1 MKRINSYILTG
12 GVIILGLCGC
22 TSNFDDYNKDP
33 NRAEVGKANSS
44 QMLED
49 LIFEGAGSMKYRTW
63 RHNNEFM
70 QYTVE
75 TSTLNQL
82 HRFVLTDS
90 ECKGAWNFCGRWAV
104 NAIEMYKLA
113 EKEENTNAQAI
124 ALTMKA
130 LYLSNMTDLFGD
142 MPFKEAFKGIDE
154 NIMQPKFDD
163 QKVIYDSLLMDLER
177 ANTLYTKTSTIDAK
191 RDLLYN
197 GDVTKWRKFTN
208 SLYLRLLMRVSNR
221 RDMNSAERI
230 KTVFENPSQYP
241 IFESND
247 DNATLKYSGT
257 RPFVNDFGDNATD
270 DSAMGERF
278 INIMVDS
285 SDPRISVYCNRVSSG
300 ANAGGYVGI
309 TSGAPASVISKQS
322 ADGASNSNNTTF
334 RQYTSPYTFMT
345 YSEVLFIKAEAIQ
358 RGMMDGE
365 ASETYYAAVT
375 ASLKQWIPD
384 ISESAVETFLQ
395 NGVHGGLRVLA
406 RVPPDGLSPAGDGRS
421 HPQRRRAS
429 DPFPLPAGAAFVQQ
443 ELCDPAGQNGRR
455 QHENAGVVE
464 PQGRQTGE
472 SGGGQQPRLHR
483 PQMGC
488 GHQMVRVSV
497 KRIATGKATQHPG
510 RVLNLTRK

>member
-90 ECKGAWNFCGRWAV
+90 EFKGAWNFCGRWAV

-358 RGMMDGE
+358 RGMMDL
-365 ASETYYAAVT
+365 
-375 ASLKQWIPD
+375 SLIH
-384 ISESAVETFLQ
+384 I
-395 NGVHGGLRVLA
+395 
-406 RVPPDGLSPAGDGRS
+406 
-421 HPQRRRAS
+421 
-429 DPFPLPAGAAFVQQ
+429 
-443 ELCDPAGQNGRR
+443 
-455 QHENAGVVE
+455 
-464 PQGRQTGE
+464 
-472 SGGGQQPRLHR
+472 
-483 PQMGC
+483 
-488 GHQMVRVSV
+488 
-497 KRIATGKATQHPG
+497 
-510 RVLNLTRK
+510 

>member
-90 ECKGAWNFCGRWAV
+90 EFKGAWNFCGRWAV

-142 MPFKEAFKGIDE
+142 MPFKEAFKGIEE
-154 NIMQPKFDD
+154 NIIQPKFDD

-241 IFESND
+241 IFES
-247 DNATLKYSGT
+247 TT
-257 RPFVNDFGDNATD
+257 TTT
-270 DSAMGERF
+270 
-278 INIMVDS
+278 
-285 SDPRISVYCNRVSSG
+285 PR
-300 ANAGGYVGI
+300 
-309 TSGAPASVISKQS
+309 
-322 ADGASNSNNTTF
+322 
-334 RQYTSPYTFMT
+334 
-345 YSEVLFIKAEAIQ
+345 
-358 RGMMDGE
+358 
-365 ASETYYAAVT
+365 
-375 ASLKQWIPD
+375 
-384 ISESAVETFLQ
+384 
-395 NGVHGGLRVLA
+395 
-406 RVPPDGLSPAGDGRS
+406 
-421 HPQRRRAS
+421 
-429 DPFPLPAGAAFVQQ
+429 
-443 ELCDPAGQNGRR
+443 
-455 QHENAGVVE
+455 
-464 PQGRQTGE
+464 
-472 SGGGQQPRLHR
+472 
-483 PQMGC
+483 
-488 GHQMVRVSV
+488 
-497 KRIATGKATQHPG
+497 
-510 RVLNLTRK
+510 

>member
-1 MKRINSYILTG
+1 M
-12 GVIILGLCGC
+12 CGC

-90 ECKGAWNFCGRWAV
+90 EFKGAWNFCGRWAV

-142 MPFKEAFKGIDE
+142 MPFKEAFKGIEE

-247 DNATLKYSGT
+247 DNATLKY
-257 RPFVNDFGDNATD
+257 
-270 DSAMGERF
+270 
-278 INIMVDS
+278 
-285 SDPRISVYCNRVSSG
+285 
-300 ANAGGYVGI
+300 
-309 TSGAPASVISKQS
+309 
-322 ADGASNSNNTTF
+322 
-334 RQYTSPYTFMT
+334 
-345 YSEVLFIKAEAIQ
+345 L
-358 RGMMDGE
+358 
-365 ASETYYAAVT
+365 
-375 ASLKQWIPD
+375 SLIH
-384 ISESAVETFLQ
+384 I
-395 NGVHGGLRVLA
+395 
-406 RVPPDGLSPAGDGRS
+406 
-421 HPQRRRAS
+421 
-429 DPFPLPAGAAFVQQ
+429 
-443 ELCDPAGQNGRR
+443 
-455 QHENAGVVE
+455 
-464 PQGRQTGE
+464 
-472 SGGGQQPRLHR
+472 
-483 PQMGC
+483 
-488 GHQMVRVSV
+488 
-497 KRIATGKATQHPG
+497 
-510 RVLNLTRK
+510 